1 MTARDP
7 SDRLSAAEY
16 LERWASSGNSSSA
29 SATSHASAAVV
40 SSNRGFFPAYFNRLH
55 DFCASLMTKDADQTA
70 AAIAKAGSSVATY
83 DVTISTH
90 TRTHAPRVNP

>member
-1 MTARDP
+1 MGLLRQLLF
-7 SDRLSAAEY
+7 R
-16 LERWASSGNSSSA
+16 
-29 SATSHASAAVV
+29 
-40 SSNRGFFPAYFNRLH
+40 AYFNRLH

-90 TRTHAPRVNP
+90 THARTHHVLTLNTVPNAFTLSDFKPLANH